1 MPAPGVPGRAG
12 PERAGYRRPMLADLL
27 VTPGQAPDL
36 VGRSTSD
43 PDGVETDKDV
53 GKDELLLASREEIEQ
68 LQQRL
73 YADGSRAVLLVL
85 QGTDTSGK
93 DGTIRHVLGGVTPSG
108 TKVAAFKAPSSS
120 ELAHDFL
127 WRVHAVTPERGQIG
141 VFNRSHYED
150 VMAARVRGV
159 IDDERC
165 RKRFRHINE
174 FERMLVDEG
183 TTVVKCFLH
192 LSRAEQRARLQ
203 ARLDDP
209 EKRWKF
215 RLGDL
220 EDRARWDEF
229 QVAYE
234 EALHETSTEW
244 APWHVVPA
252 DRKWQRNLVVAQIL
266 AATLKAMDPQI
277 PAALEETDGVTI
289 PE

>member
-1 MPAPGVPGRAG
+1 MP
-12 PERAGYRRPMLADLL
+12 ADLL
-27 VTPGQAPDL
+27 VKPGQPPDL
-36 VGRSTSD
+36 VRRPTSD
-43 PDGVETDKDV
+43 PDGVATDKDV
-53 GKDELLLASREEIEQ
+53 GKDEHLLASRAEIER

-73 YADGSRAVLLVL
+73 YAEGSRAVLLVL

-93 DGTIRHVLGGVTPSG
+93 DGTIRHVLGGVTPAG
-108 TKVAAFKAPSSS
+108 TKVAAFKAPSSN

-127 WRVHAVTPERGQIG
+127 WRIHAATPERGQIG

-159 IDDERC
+159 VDEEQW

-192 LSRAEQRARLQ
+192 LSREEQRERLQ

-215 RLGDL
+215 RTSDL
-220 EDRARWDEF
+220 DDRARWDEF

-234 EALHETSTEW
+234 EALYETSTAW

-266 AATLKAMDPQI
+266 VAALQAMDPQI
-277 PAALEETDGVTI
+277 PAASEETDGVTI